1 MRERKKKKKALNI
14 PIIEHNNYN
23 TKNIVLI
30 IMLEYKILI
39 PKIVSF
45 LVLNP
50 GPLTSKPIR
59 FPLCHDVS
67 SISFNQLC
75 VLYA

>member
-1 MRERKKKKKALNI
+1 
-14 PIIEHNNYN
+14 
-23 TKNIVLI
+23 
-30 IMLEYKILI
+30 MLEYKILI
-39 PKIVSF
+39 PKIVSS